1 LFAQIDGVSSSLKTM
16 REAQNDILGKL
27 QVSMFGA
34 SSGQVATSTARVTL
48 TPVHV
53 LSGDELMGI

>member
-1 LFAQIDGVSSSLKTM
+1 M